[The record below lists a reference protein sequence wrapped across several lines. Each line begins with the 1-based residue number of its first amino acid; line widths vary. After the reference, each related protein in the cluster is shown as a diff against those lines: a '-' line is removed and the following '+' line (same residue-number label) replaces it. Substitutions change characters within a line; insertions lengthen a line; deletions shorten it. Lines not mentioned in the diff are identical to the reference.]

1 MKSLPW
7 RKYRGASAIEAG
19 KGTFKST
26 WSPSFA
32 CRSAQRRPQA
42 GLRATTIPDAAAP
55 YSPPSTPQPAP
66 NSTGSATVYIPSQK
80 THSLHARGFEV
91 INGLEDWAEQKLL
104 RYLKPVQSSW
114 QPQDLLPEPSS
125 PDFYDQ
131 VQELRRG
138 AQQLPNDYLVVLV
151 GDMVTEEALPSYMS
165 MLNTL
170 DCTKDETGASTS
182 PWSRWTRQWTAEENR
197 HGDVLNK
204 YLYLSGC
211 VDMHS
216 IESTIQRLIG
226 SGLDPKLENNPY
238 LCFVYTS
245 FQERATKISHGN
257 TARLAAYHGD
267 TVLAKICS
275 LVAADEARHEA
286 AYTSIVEQLFI
297 RDPEGAVLAFYDMM
311 KKGIVMPAHLVD
323 DGKHASNNSGASL
336 FMDYATVADSTGV
349 YTTADYADIVDHLV
363 SRWQV
368 ADLRFSGGK
377 AEEAQQYLCQHA
389 DRVRRLANIQAE
401 RRLRDRKRGKART
414 ASFGWVNGRQVP
426 LL

>member
-204 YLYLSGC
+204 YLYLSGWC
-211 VDMHS
+211 VRALSMCACPVPVSFPSSHTPSCKDSLCQRELVRSGIVDMHS

-245 FQERATKISHGN
+245 FQ
-257 TARLAAYHGD
+257 
-267 TVLAKICS
+267 
-275 LVAADEARHEA
+275 
-286 AYTSIVEQLFI
+286 
-297 RDPEGAVLAFYDMM
+297 
-311 KKGIVMPAHLVD
+311 
-323 DGKHASNNSGASL
+323 
-336 FMDYATVADSTGV
+336 
-349 YTTADYADIVDHLV
+349 
-363 SRWQV
+363 
-368 ADLRFSGGK
+368 
-377 AEEAQQYLCQHA
+377 
-389 DRVRRLANIQAE
+389 
-401 RRLRDRKRGKART
+401 
-414 ASFGWVNGRQVP
+414 
-426 LL
+426 